1 MDVPLTLK
9 FDHFYNFKDPIW
21 ATVADRDSELLN
33 KKQIIMLQLCTEF
46 NSLSTS
52 EVIMKLTASNGFT
65 VMVESPLYFHSI
77 RPVLASLQKFDMEAF
92 PLMPEIVRCQPSEH
106 IPEYL
111 SEDITLNASSIFA
124 DKSIGYGR
132 GEFVEKQARK
142 GFRHLSAI

>member
-1 MDVPLTLK
+1 MTI
-9 FDHFYNFKDPIW
+9 FINNFKDPIW

-52 EVIMKLTASNGFT
+52 EVLMRLTASNGFT

-92 PLMPEIVRCQPSEH
+92 PLMPEVVRCQPSEH
-106 IPEYL
+106 IPGYL
-111 SEDITLNASSIFA
+111 SKDITLNASSIFE
-124 DKSIGYGR
+124 DESIRLWYKSMGCAK
-132 GEFVEKQARK
+132 GEFPPPLLVLLFIE
-142 GFRHLSAI
+142 

>member
-1 MDVPLTLK
+1 
-9 FDHFYNFKDPIW
+9 
-21 ATVADRDSELLN
+21 
-33 KKQIIMLQLCTEF
+33 
-46 NSLSTS
+46 
-52 EVIMKLTASNGFT
+52 MKLTASNGFT

-92 PLMPEIVRCQPSEH
+92 PLMQEVVKCQPSEH

-142 GFRHLSAI
+142 SFCL

>member
-1 MDVPLTLK
+1 MHLLGKERKKCT
-9 FDHFYNFKDPIW
+9 FDHFNNFKDPIW

-52 EVIMKLTASNGFT
+52 EVLMKLTASNGFT

-92 PLMPEIVRCQPSEH
+92 PLMPEVVRCQPSEH

-124 DKSIGYGR
+124 DKSMGYAK
-132 GEFVEKQARK
+132 GEFVGGRNQ
-142 GFRHLSAI
+142 I

>member
-1 MDVPLTLK
+1 M
-9 FDHFYNFKDPIW
+9 
-21 ATVADRDSELLN
+21 ADRDSELLN
-33 KKQIIMLQLCTEF
+33 KKKIIMLQLCTEF

-52 EVIMKLTASNGFT
+52 EVLMKLTASNGFT

-92 PLMPEIVRCQPSEH
+92 PLMPEVVRCQPSEH

-124 DKSIGYGR
+124 DKSMGYAK
-132 GEFVEKQARK
+132 GEFVGGRNQ
-142 GFRHLSAI
+142 I